1 MQLKRFLTE
10 REDAVSPVIG
20 IILMV
25 AITVILAA
33 VIASF
38 VIGLGPGE
46 AAPTVNFNSEYESS
60 SNTLTVSVTG
70 GDSVPHDQLS
80 FSGSGISSIQGNP
93 PESHWPVGHASGSVD
108 GETAVQSGDDVELTT
123 TLNSYSI
130 DVVWIS
136 ADEST
141 TQTLTTFER

>member
-1 MQLKRFLTE
+1 
-10 REDAVSPVIG
+10 
-20 IILMV
+20 
-25 AITVILAA
+25 

-93 PESHWPVGHASGSVD
+93 PESQWPVGHASGSVD

-123 TLNSYSI
+123 TVNSYSI